1 MNNVTH
7 VITTISRGG
16 AEKQLV
22 TLAHE
27 QIRNGWRVTVIYLKD
42 KPELI
47 EEFRVIGVEVISE
60 CASKSVIKQI
70 FWLRNHFSNHKCVI
84 HAHLPRAELLT
95 AIAASKNSFVFT
107 RHNSESFFPGAP
119 RIISSYLSRF
129 VTKRAKS
136 GIAISKAV
144 ELFVKSKKEISKNCE
159 ISIVHYGYGSTEIS
173 LELPQ
178 LTRTDLNL
186 SENDFI
192 FGTIGRIVPQKDYPT
207 LLKAF
212 SINYKGKREYKLL
225 IIGDG
230 YLKQEMQDLASKL
243 KISSNVV
250 WLGRTDRINEIL
262 KLMNCFI
269 LASSYEGF
277 GLVLLEA
284 MSAEV
289 PIVATKN
296 SAIPE
301 VLGANYPFLSETGDA
316 LDLAR
321 NMSRVVSLNSEDL
334 SNLLALESTQLES
347 FNPAIMY
354 RRILRV
360 YLKI

>member
-1 MNNVTH
+1 
-7 VITTISRGG
+7 
-16 AEKQLV
+16 
-22 TLAHE
+22 
-27 QIRNGWRVTVIYLKD
+27 
-42 KPELI
+42 
-47 EEFRVIGVEVISE
+47 
-60 CASKSVIKQI
+60 
-70 FWLRNHFSNHKCVI
+70 
-84 HAHLPRAELLT
+84 
-95 AIAASKNSFVFT
+95 
-107 RHNSESFFPGAP
+107 
-119 RIISSYLSRF
+119 
-129 VTKRAKS
+129 
-136 GIAISKAV
+136 
-144 ELFVKSKKEISKNCE
+144 
-159 ISIVHYGYGSTEIS
+159 
-173 LELPQ
+173 
-178 LTRTDLNL
+178 L